1 MTKKSETVVV
11 VCGRDAQGGGD
22 TCTLLAD
29 ARQKPTQHYKAL
41 ILQFR
46 KQVILNLEE
55 RILGL
60 MGGQSCTQLL
70 STNWNWIQCG

>member
-46 KQVILNLEE
+46 K
-55 RILGL
+55 
-60 MGGQSCTQLL
+60 
-70 STNWNWIQCG
+70 